1 MFVSLW
7 KSRGR
12 KEKRSRGRNGG
23 NNVAESV
30 SLVLWSTKCNG
41 TSIQLQR
48 REKSPVLHALLVSP
62 SSPPPLP
69 HPLSSPHAANSFVS
83 SSYLPWSWIRFSRWN
98 QPPPLDHGVSNG
110 LWRHWT
116 FRDVTLVVLN
126 LLRGEKTFVTCH
138 RPSLFLSTTN
148 VSCHAIIYVYKLCR
162 NETIEWSRWDRSIV
176 SKGVSTLLRRHQ
188 FQEMSVVTETIKP
201 KIDAPLRGHGPVTMG
216 SRGIHKGIVKNEIF
230 CYYYCYYYSTF
241 N

>member
-1 MFVSLW
+1 MVLNPLLSVKPTPTIGSRCIERSMTSLNFPWRHASGSQPFAGGENFRYVS
-7 KSRGR
+7 
-12 KEKRSRGRNGG
+12 
-23 NNVAESV
+23 
-30 SLVLWSTKCNG
+30 STK
-41 TSIQLQR
+41 
-48 REKSPVLHALLVSP
+48 PV
-62 SSPPPLP
+62 
-69 HPLSSPHAANSFVS
+69 
-83 SSYLPWSWIRFSRWN
+83 
-98 QPPPLDHGVSNG
+98 
-110 LWRHWT
+110 
-116 FRDVTLVVLN
+116 
-126 LLRGEKTFVTCH
+126 
-138 RPSLFLSTTN
+138 STTN